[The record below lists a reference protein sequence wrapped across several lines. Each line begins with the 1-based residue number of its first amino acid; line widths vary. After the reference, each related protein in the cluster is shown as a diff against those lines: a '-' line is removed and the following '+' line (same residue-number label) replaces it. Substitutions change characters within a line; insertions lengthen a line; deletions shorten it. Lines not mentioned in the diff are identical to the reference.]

1 MLKRLWTDEGGAILS
16 AELILIMTI
25 LVIGLIVGLKT
36 LQDAVVTEL
45 ADVAQAI
52 GALNQS
58 YSFTGFQD
66 TGCGT
71 TLAMTPG
78 SSFTDAMDLEDE
90 GASQT
95 ACMSQNITVLQPS
108 STAGG

>member
-1 MLKRLWTDEGGAILS
+1 MFKKLWADEGGAILS

-45 ADVAQAI
+45 ADVAGAI

-58 YSFTGFQD
+58 YAISAVQSCGGGTCAQTRGSMFVDQLDTCDVAAPTGNSQ
-66 TGCGT
+66 GVVVCG
-71 TLAMTPG
+71 LWAVPEGTP
-78 SSFTDAMDLEDE
+78 F
-90 GASQT
+90 
-95 ACMSQNITVLQPS
+95 
-108 STAGG
+108 